1 MRRSTYLA
9 GNSVLSLIT
18 FKELVWFD
26 VILPELFHDILAN
39 IRVVLLNLSSK
50 LQLVFRGYSN
60 HISSLTNKVQY
71 ELGNVTTG
79 DGYMLDG
86 TSDDIPFGTRNDM
99 SYTITRVDDS
109 SSECTVGDTVRR
121 PRCCESEDSLD
132 SDVKTFDVKGLEEDF
147 GSLFTILGSIKWG
160 FSL

>member
-9 GNSVLSLIT
+9 SDSVLSLIT

-60 HISSLTNKVQY
+60 HISSLTNKVQH
-71 ELGNVTTG
+71 ELRNVTTS

-86 TSDDIPFGTRNDM
+86 TSDDIPFGTRNHV
-99 SYTITRVDDS
+99 SNTIT
-109 SSECTVGDTVRR
+109 
-121 PRCCESEDSLD
+121 
-132 SDVKTFDVKGLEEDF
+132 
-147 GSLFTILGSIKWG
+147 
-160 FSL
+160 